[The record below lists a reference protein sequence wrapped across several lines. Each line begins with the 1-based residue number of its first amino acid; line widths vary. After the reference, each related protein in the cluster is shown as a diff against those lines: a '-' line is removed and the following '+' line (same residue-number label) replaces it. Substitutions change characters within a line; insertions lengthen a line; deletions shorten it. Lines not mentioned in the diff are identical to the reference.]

1 MCLICRKV
9 ILEGEETKKL
19 NRGGRRS
26 VRHLACGKALA
37 SCPYIVDLTDS
48 VETEAPAATRK
59 EDLFP
64 ADSRG
69 RKRSAPTTMQ
79 GAYAEEGIS
88 SHDRPTKR

>member
-1 MCLICRKV
+1 M

-19 NRGGRRS
+19 NRGGRRG

-37 SCPYIVDLTDS
+37 NCPYIVDLTDF
-48 VETEAPAATRK
+48 VETEAPAATRN

-69 RKRSAPTTMQ
+69 RKRSASTTMQ
-79 GAYAEEGIS
+79 GACAEGDNS
-88 SHDRPTKR
+88 SRDPRLKRDRPTER